1 MEQEKYIERINTL
14 DLESIERFVKSAG
27 IDRVDVDVDEYLSVL
42 KFIQNNT
49 SKENK
54 EYIKKKQRMALDLAH
69 KYKMTKTE
77 DFTREILD
85 KEIKEREEKRDKTD
99 LVFNYDKYK
108 EIVEEIMILQDLK
121 QETFI

>member
-1 MEQEKYIERINTL
+1 MKQEEYIERINTL
-14 DLESIERFVKSAG
+14 DLESIKRFVESAG

-42 KFIQNNT
+42 EFIQNNT
-49 SKENK
+49 SNEKK
-54 EYIKKKQRMALDLAH
+54 EYIVKKQRMALDLAH

-77 DFTREILD
+77 DFTKEILD
-85 KEIKEREEKRDKTD
+85 KEIKEREEIRDKTD

-121 QETFI
+121 QETFN

>member
-1 MEQEKYIERINTL
+1 MKQEEYIERINTL
-14 DLESIERFVKSAG
+14 DLDSIEKFVKSAG

-49 SKENK
+49 SKEKK

-77 DFTREILD
+77 DFTIEILD
-85 KEIKEREEKRDKTD
+85 KEIKEREEIRDKPDTI
-99 LVFNYDKYK
+99 FNYNKYK

-121 QETFI
+121 QESFN